1 MTHYDKLID
10 SIVEEIYLLWS
21 ENTTNWDENEAK
33 IKAHS
38 ILKWQKNFKQL
49 VLKLPHNGEHLTDGI
64 I

>member
-38 ILKWQKNFKQL
+38 ILKMVEEFQTTRTKITSQWRAS
-49 VLKLPHNGEHLTDGI
+49 D
-64 I
+64 